1 MLLKR
6 TIDTRLLIAVLI
18 FCPYISG
25 QAPNAPADEKPASKT
40 APIYNVTVVGRTVH
54 AVNYQYR
61 SGPTQIDFRGTVLL
75 PQGKGNAVVESKTGR
90 TDVDAHFE
98 RLAPP
103 QQFGTEYL
111 TYVLW
116 AITPEGQ
123 AKNLGEVL
131 ANGSDKAHTHVTTDL
146 QKFGLIVTAEPY
158 SAVHVPSDVVVM
170 ENQIRPDTIGGTE
183 PIQAHFELMPRG
195 SYTYNVPSGPPV
207 AGHSVS
213 MAEYEELVELY
224 QAQNALQIAESQ
236 GAAQYAPDVLGK
248 ARSEYENARQLQSRK
263 HADKDAVV
271 TAARGAAQT
280 AEDARALTVSRR
292 KDAEV
297 AEANGKAEHEQQLR
311 LQAEAQTR
319 NAQAEAAEAQAKAV
333 AAANALESERS
344 ARNVAGNSAE
354 QQPAALNAPPP
365 PPPAESAPLAASY
378 VNPPAGQ
385 NEQGDAHI
393 ALRAQLLA
401 QLKQSFDALDTG
413 RGLVV
418 TLPDRDFQGVI
429 LQPSFAEG
437 LRKLVSIVKSQ
448 PGLTIEVDGNSDT
461 GGSAGDQF
469 SLDRATEVE
478 DMLIRGGLSE
488 KLITARGLGDS
499 HPFGPN
505 TTPQGKADNRRV
517 EIVIH
522 GDPIGNRA
530 AWDKPYSVDLGR

>member
-1 MLLKR
+1 MLLKHANY
-6 TIDTRLLIAVLI
+6 IDLLAVVLV
-18 FCPYISG
+18 FCPLNLL
-25 QAPNAPADEKPASKT
+25 QAQNPPAAKS
-40 APIYNVTVVGRTVH
+40 APIYNVTVVGRTVD

-61 SGPTQIDFRGTVLL
+61 SVPTQIDFRGTVLL
-75 PQGKGNAVVESKTGR
+75 PQAKGNAVVESKTGR
-90 TDVDAHFE
+90 TDIDAHFE
-98 RLAPP
+98 HLAPP
-103 QQFGTEYL
+103 QQFGAEYL

-170 ENQIRPDTIGGTE
+170 QNQIRPDTIGATE

-195 SYTYNVPSGPPV
+195 TYTYNVPSGPPTR
-207 AGHSVS
+207 GRSVS
-213 MAEYEELVELY
+213 MSEYEELVELY
-224 QAQNALQIAESQ
+224 QAVNALQIAEAQ
-236 GAAQYAPDVLGK
+236 GASQYAPEVIAK

-263 HADKDAVV
+263 HADKDAVI

-280 AEDARALTVSRR
+280 AEDARALTASRK

-297 AEANGKAEHEQQLR
+297 AEAKSTAEHEQQLR
-311 LQAEAQTR
+311 LQAEAQVQR
-319 NAQAEAAEAQAKAV
+319 AQTEAADAQAKAV

-344 ARNVAGNSAE
+344 ARRPVTNPAE
-354 QQPAALNAPPP
+354 QQTPVAPPP
-365 PPPAESAPLAASY
+365 PPEIVPPAPSY
-378 VNPPAGQ
+378 ANPPAGQ
-385 NEQGDAHI
+385 NAAEDSHA
-393 ALRAQLLA
+393 ALRVRVLG
-401 QLKQSFDALDTG
+401 QLKQSFDAIDTG

-429 LQPSFAEG
+429 LLPSFADG
-437 LRKLVSIVKSQ
+437 LRKLVGIVRAQ
-448 PGLTIEVDGNSDT
+448 PGLTVEVDGNSDT
-461 GGSAGDQF
+461 TGNAGEQF

-478 DMLIRGGLSE
+478 DMLIRGGLPQN
-488 KLITARGLGDS
+488 LITARGLGDS

-505 TTPQGKADNRRV
+505 TTAQGKQDNRRV

-530 AWDKPYSVDLGR
+530 SWDKPYSVNVGR

>member
-6 TIDTRLLIAVLI
+6 ATHIDLLTVVLV
-18 FCPYISG
+18 FCPLNLLRA
-25 QAPNAPADEKPASKT
+25 QDPPAGKP
-40 APIYNVTVVGRTVH
+40 APIYNVTVVGRTVD

-61 SGPTQIDFRGTVLL
+61 TGPTPIDFRGTVLL
-75 PQGKGNAVVESKTGR
+75 PQAKGAALVESKTGR

-98 RLAPP
+98 HLAPP

-170 ENQIRPDTIGGTE
+170 QNQIRPDTIGGVE

-195 SYTYNVPSGPPV
+195 SYTYNVPSGPPT
-207 AGHSVS
+207 AGRSVS
-213 MAEYEELVELY
+213 MSEYEELVELY
-224 QAQNALQIAESQ
+224 QAQNALQIAEAQ
-236 GAAQYAPDVLGK
+236 GASQYAPEVIAK

-280 AEDARALTVSRR
+280 AEDARALTASRK

-297 AEANGKAEHEQQLR
+297 AEAKSSAEHEQQLR
-311 LQAEAQTR
+311 LQAEAQVQR
-319 NAQAEAAEAQAKAV
+319 AQTEAADAQAKAV

-344 ARNVAGNSAE
+344 AHRGAE
-354 QQPAALNAPPP
+354 PQIAVVGPPP
-365 PPPAESAPLAASY
+365 PPESAPPAASY
-378 VNPPAGQ
+378 ANPSAGE
-385 NEQGDAHI
+385 NEAGDSHT
-393 ALRAQLLA
+393 ALRVRLLG
-401 QLKQSFDALDTG
+401 QLKESFDALDTG

-418 TLPDRDFQGVI
+418 TLPDRNFQGVI

-437 LRKLVSIVKSQ
+437 LRKLVNIVKSQ
-448 PGLTIEVDGNSDT
+448 PELTVEVDGNSDT
-461 GGSAGDQF
+461 AGSSGEQF

-478 DMLIRGGLSE
+478 DMLIRGGLPAT
-488 KLITARGLGDS
+488 LIAARGLGDS

-505 TTPQGKADNRRV
+505 TTAQGKQDNRRV
-517 EIVIH
+517 EIVVH
-522 GDPIGNRA
+522 GDPIGTRA
-530 AWDKPYSVDLGR
+530 SWDKPYSVNFGR